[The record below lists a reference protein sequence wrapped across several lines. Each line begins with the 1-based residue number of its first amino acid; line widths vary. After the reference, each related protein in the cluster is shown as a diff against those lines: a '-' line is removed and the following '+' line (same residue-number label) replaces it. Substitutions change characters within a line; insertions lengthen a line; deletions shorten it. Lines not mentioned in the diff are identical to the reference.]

1 MMSQQFKVQ
10 KVHVLAASSLP
21 EMALRLSRRLHQS
34 VVSLERCSKP
44 SFLPHVRVYLPP
56 SIKEISLYQVP
67 TTHHAAGLFVSFTQ
81 SLRVYSSS
89 ASDGGSE
96 KLTFEE
102 YRKLRKSLK
111 TRGRVAGLPMAFFGM
126 GISSFVNVHYI
137 TPNMFELTPEEVQ
150 PIL

>member
-1 MMSQQFKVQ
+1 M
-10 KVHVLAASSLP
+10 LP
-21 EMALRLSRRLHQS
+21 QMALRLSRRLHQS
-34 VVSLERCSKP
+34 VVSIERCSRSP
-44 SFLPHVRVYLPP
+44 CLPHVRVCLQP

-67 TTHHAAGLFVSFTQ
+67 TISHAACLQFVSPTLP
-81 SLRVYSSS
+81 LRVYSSS

-111 TRGRVAGLPMAFFGM
+111 TRARVAGLPMAFFGM
-126 GISSFVNVHYI
+126 GISSFINVHYI